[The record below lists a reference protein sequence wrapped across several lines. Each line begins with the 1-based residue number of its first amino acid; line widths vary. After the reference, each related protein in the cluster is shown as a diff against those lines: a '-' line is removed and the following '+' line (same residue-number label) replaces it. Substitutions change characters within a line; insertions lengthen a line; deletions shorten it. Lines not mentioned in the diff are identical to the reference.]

1 MHSRIFQIQ
10 REPITEPISE
20 FRYEECFV
28 GQNGIDYVVK
38 SDSKAEDINWLTIAN
53 KGLQV
58 SQNADGSYEIVIVSK
73 EEYFEKSF
81 EEFQTYIEKFS
92 NYTMEDF
99 IKANNNF
106 DFLYLKDAYNNE
118 HGFYVDDNDEWAGI
132 QTLDE
137 WVRNAE
143 ENKTYYIGEVF
154 DYHF

>member
-20 FRYEECFV
+20 FRYDESFV

-38 SDSKAEDINWLTIAN
+38 LDSKAEDINWLTIAN

-81 EEFQTYIEKFS
+81 NDFQTYIEKFS

-106 DFLYLKDAYNNE
+106 DFFYLKDAYNNE

-132 QTLDE
+132 QTMDE